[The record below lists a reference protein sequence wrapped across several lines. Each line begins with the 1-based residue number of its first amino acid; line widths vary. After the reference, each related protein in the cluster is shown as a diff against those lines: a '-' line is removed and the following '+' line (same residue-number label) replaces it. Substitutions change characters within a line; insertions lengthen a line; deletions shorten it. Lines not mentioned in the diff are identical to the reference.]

1 MSQTSG
7 GEVQIT
13 ADALIHT
20 RVHSPLARRL
30 AIECPY
36 DPLFLTE
43 AGGELAQMAL
53 ALDPVYEQFNLVR
66 YAWFAGKMS
75 DHAARYAQ
83 LVILGSGYDTRSL
96 TLPALQAGRLPRVR
110 GRSPG
115 GAYGEAACSCGSR
128 RVRCPSR
135 VAFCAMRP
143 ERR

>member
-1 MSQTSG
+1 MSHTSG

-13 ADALIHT
+13 ADALIDT

-36 DPLFLTE
+36 DPFFLTE
-43 AGGELAQMAL
+43 AGGELAKMAL

-96 TLPALQAGRLPRVR
+96 TLPALQAGDCRVFEVDLPDLLTVKQRVLADHGVSLPEHLR
-110 GRSPG
+110 IRPL
-115 GAYGEAACSCGSR
+115 
-128 RVRCPSR
+128 
-135 VAFCAMRP
+135 RP